1 MSQATFK
8 VATPA
13 ASASIAGKILLA
25 IALLIGLGFVVG
37 FVFPY
42 FTLNQQRFGVYWV
55 KRAWLLLHIVP
66 GTFALMLG
74 PFVLSMG
81 LARKRMKLH
90 RKLGY
95 GYMTSI
101 ALSSIGAFYLAF
113 HTDVSWMF
121 GAGLSG
127 LAIAWLITT
136 SLAFAAIKRR
146 LVAQHKEWMIR
157 SYVVTF
163 GFVNF
168 RILVGIL
175 TAAGVGTLVEQLTVS
190 SWFCWAFPLL
200 ITEAIL
206 QSRKIFGSQA
216 A

>member
-1 MSQATFK
+1 MSQAT
-8 VATPA
+8 VHVGRPA
-13 ASASIAGKILLA
+13 MPASIAGKILLA
-25 IALLIGLGFVVG
+25 IALLTGLGFVIG

-42 FTLNQQRFGVYWV
+42 LTLSQQRFGGYWE

-66 GTFALMLG
+66 GAFALILG

-81 LARKRMKLH
+81 LARRRMKLH

-101 ALSSIGAFYLAF
+101 GLSSIGAFYLAF
-113 HTDVSWMF
+113 HTDVNWMF
-121 GAGLSG
+121 GAGLAG
-127 LAIAWLITT
+127 LGIAWLITT
-136 SLAFAAIKRR
+136 SLALAAIRRR

-168 RILVGIL
+168 RILVRVL
-175 TAAGVGTLVEQLTVS
+175 TATGVGTLVERLTVS

-200 ITEAIL
+200 VTEAIL